1 MRQRKIYCLKDF
13 SFFLFQLVCNTI
25 LSYLKEAFGPALSQE
40 GAQAWQKLLDT
51 LVAVV
56 GMELNK
62 PVTACASCTIS

>member
-1 MRQRKIYCLKDF
+1 M
-13 SFFLFQLVCNTI
+13 
-25 LSYLKEAFGPALSQE
+25 SYLKEAFGPALSQE

-62 PVTACASCTIS
+62 PVTACASCTIQ